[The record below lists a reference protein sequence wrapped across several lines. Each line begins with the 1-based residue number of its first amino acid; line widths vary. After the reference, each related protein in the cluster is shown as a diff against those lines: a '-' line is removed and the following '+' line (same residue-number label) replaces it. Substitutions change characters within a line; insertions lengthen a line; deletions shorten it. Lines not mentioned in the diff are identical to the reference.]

1 MMSQQV
7 HPALRRQTKPTT
19 LQFRY
24 ITHHNSQIRRYSR
37 LPSYAIIRRVRMSV
51 KSIEVFKTWK
61 AMSITFYS
69 IHQVYISY
77 IPYILHIA
85 GRSGFLS
92 SLNKPVGR

>member
-7 HPALRRQTKPTT
+7 HPALANETDDTT
-19 LQFRY
+19 VQVRY
-24 ITHHNSQIRRYSR
+24 PSQIADTALQQTSKSYYTTSR
-37 LPSYAIIRRVRMSV
+37 NDVCQVYRGVQN
-51 KSIEVFKTWK
+51 K

-69 IHQVYISY
+69 IYQVYISY
-77 IPYILHIA
+77 IPYIPHIA